1 MRNIDDV
8 MRLGELAFEKATEEA
23 KALDQVFLQ
32 NIGQSGADLPRLT
45 ICHAMALFVL
55 RSAKDGYIATDSE
68 AALKNGLMPI
78 ELAQVPFHE
87 TLPEIIST
95 LRTAAEMFEH
105 LNSRP
110 QPPKPGEK
118 AN

>member
-1 MRNIDDV
+1 MRNVDDV

-23 KALDQVFLQ
+23 RALDAQFLA
-32 NIGQSGADLPRLT
+32 NLESAPDIARLT

-78 ELAQVPFHE
+78 ELVQVPFHE

-95 LRTAAEMFEH
+95 LRAAAEMFEH